1 MATAEKQTIGAVMVV
16 GGGIAGLQ
24 AALDTANAGF
34 KIYLVEKDISLGG
47 NMAKLDKTFPTND
60 CSTCMISPKLIEVA
74 MHPDIEIIT
83 QADVQGV
90 SGEPGNFTV
99 TLNQEPRYIDME
111 KCNACGDCAKVCP
124 VTVPSVFDEGMG
136 VRQAAYR
143 HFPQTIPAQFAIRK
157 LDRPPCVTTCPAN
170 IRVQGYVQL
179 IKVGKYEAAVKLIM
193 EDLPLPGVLGRVCPH
208 PCESACRRR
217 EMDEAVAI
225 CNLKR
230 FAADQVDLS
239 SLPIP
244 KVTKKRKKIAIIG
257 SGPAGLSCAYHLAR
271 RGYPCTIFE
280 ALPVAGGMIRVGI
293 PDYRLPKNVLDEE
306 IDYIKRWGVKIKINT
321 ALGKDITLESLA
333 KEGYKAVFLGL
344 GCHVGSVMGIPGE
357 EAPGVVQGV
366 DLLRE
371 LALGQ
376 QPGLGKKIA
385 VVGGGYAAFDVAR
398 TVKRLGSEV
407 TILYR
412 RSIAEMPVT
421 IEELEEAQCE
431 AIPIQYLV
439 APQEVV
445 VKDGKVAGLSC
456 IRMELGEPDTSGR
469 RRPVPIP
476 GSEFSVD
483 CDMIVPAIGQRAN
496 LKCLEGTGIATTRWG
511 TIEADPVTYMT
522 SREGVF
528 AAGDVHVGP
537 WIAIGAVAGGKEAAE
552 SIHRFLQGKDMAA
565 GRDLGEEAKAM
576 QNWVDLP
583 LDEEKKVR
591 ERLPQLEPELS
602 CACFDEVKQGYSE
615 EQAKREAERCLN
627 CAVCSECMQCVQ
639 ACKAG
644 AVAHEQK
651 AKALVLQVGA
661 VIVAP
666 GYRPFDARKKG
677 EFGYGRYP
685 NVVTALEF
693 ERILSATGPSHGH
706 IRRPADGR
714 DPKRIAWIQC
724 VGSRDKSIG
733 REYCSSVCCMYAT
746 KQAIVA
752 REHDATIEP
761 TIFFIDMRA
770 HGKGFDRYYERAGEI
785 GVRYV
790 RSMVSRIAEKPRSKN
805 LEISYVDSNGRIILE
820 EFDLVVL
827 SVGLDAHPDAVAM
840 GKRLGIISDAW
851 NYAVSLP
858 FDEVASSQP
867 GIFTC
872 GVYQAPKDIPETVV
886 QALSSAAAVSAM
898 LADAQGTMLSQKT
911 YPQEK
916 DISHEEPRVGVFV
929 CHCGINIAGVVDVPA
944 VAEYIKTLP
953 HVVYADHFTFT
964 CATDSLE
971 KMKEVIEANK
981 LNRVVVAACSP
992 RTHEP
997 LFQDTL
1003 RQVGLNKY
1011 LFEMANIRDQ
1021 DSWVHQGE
1029 PEQATQLAKDLIKM
1043 AIGRSHA
1050 LEAFQETQFK
1060 VIQRAL
1066 VVGGGLAGM
1075 TAALTLAQAGY
1086 DTTIV
1091 EKEPELGGLA
1101 RRPHFTRDGQVVST
1115 FKADLVQKV
1124 QANPKIQVLTGARV
1138 VDFSGHLGK
1147 FISIVRTGDGR
1158 QMQVH
1163 HGAAILAPGAVEYRP
1178 EEYLYG
1184 QSERVM
1190 THLELEA
1197 KLASGQEL
1205 AKGSNVVM
1213 IQCVGSREP
1222 EHPYCS
1228 RVCCTNSVNDAIR
1241 IKEKDPSAK
1250 VTILYRDVRTFGLNE
1265 LYYLKARDLG
1275 VRFIRFERENKPRV
1289 TMTGE
1294 RLQVRVFDQ
1303 NLRATVA
1310 LPTDYLV
1317 LAAAFR
1323 PGPGLAEAAR
1333 VYKLPPDMDG
1343 FLLEAHVK
1351 LRPLDFSS
1359 NGFFLAGL
1367 AHSPKFTEEAI
1378 AQGRGAAARA
1388 LGVLAK
1394 ETMEISGAVAYV
1406 NPDDCAKCLNCLRA
1420 CPYGA
1425 PKFDPDM
1432 GQVIIDPT
1440 SCVGCGNCGATCPA
1454 LAIEVKHSKNKQ
1466 FESLL
1471 KAI

>member
-1 MATAEKQTIGAVMVV
+1 MTTAEKQTIGAVMVV
-16 GGGIAGLQ
+16 GGGIAGMQ

-34 KIYLVEKDISLGG
+34 KVYLVEKDISLGG
-47 NMAKLDKTFPTND
+47 IMAKLDKTFPTND

-83 QADVQGV
+83 QAEVQKV
-90 SGEPGNFTV
+90 EGEVGNFTV
-99 TLNQEPRYIDME
+99 ILNQQPRYIDME
-111 KCNACGDCAKVCP
+111 KCNACGDCATVCP
-124 VTVPSVFDEGMG
+124 VQVPSVFDEGMG

-143 HFPQTIPAQFAIRK
+143 HFSQTIPAQFAIKK
-157 LDRPPCVTTCPAN
+157 LDRAPCVTTCPAN

-179 IKVGKYEAAVKLIM
+179 IRVGKYEEAVKLIM
-193 EDLPLPGVLGRVCPH
+193 EDLPLPGVIGRVCPH

-217 EMDEAVAI
+217 EMDESVAI

-230 FAADQVDLS
+230 FAADQVDLAKLS
-239 SLPIP
+239 IP
-244 KVTKKRKKIAIIG
+244 KVTKKRKKVAIIG

-280 ALPVAGGMIRVGI
+280 ALPVTGGMIRVGI
-293 PDYRLPKNVLDEE
+293 PDYRLPKTVLDSE
-306 IDYIKRWGVKIKINT
+306 IDYIKRWGVVIKTNT
-321 ALGKDITLESLA
+321 ALGKDITLDGLA
-333 KEGYKAVFLGL
+333 KDGYKAVFLGL
-344 GCHVGSVMGIPGE
+344 GCHVGSPMGIPGE
-357 EAPGVVQGV
+357 EAEGVVQGV
-366 DLLRE
+366 DLLRGI
-371 LALGQ
+371 ALGQ
-376 QPGLGKKIA
+376 TPKVGKKM
-385 VVGGGYAAFDVAR
+385 VVIGGGNVAFDVAR
-398 TVKRLGSEV
+398 TAKRLGSEV
-407 TILYR
+407 SIFYR
-412 RSIAEMPVT
+412 RSLAEMPAN
-421 IEELEEAQCE
+421 IEEIDEAECE
-431 AIPIQYLV
+431 GIPIQYLV

-445 VKDGKVAGLSC
+445 VKDGNVAALRC

-469 RRPVPIP
+469 RRPVPKP
-476 GSEFSVD
+476 GSEFTVD

-496 LKCLEGTGIATTRWG
+496 LKCIEDSGINTTRWG

-522 SREGVF
+522 SRQGIF

-552 SIHRFLQGKDMAA
+552 SIDRYLQGKDMTA
-565 GRDLGEEAKAM
+565 GRGISEEAKAM

-583 LDEEKKVR
+583 LDEDKKVR
-591 ERLPQLEPELS
+591 ERMPQLEAELC
-602 CACFDEVKQGYSE
+602 CACFDEVKKGYTE

-644 AVAHEQK
+644 AIAHDQK
-651 AKALVLQVGA
+651 EKTMELQVGA
-661 VIVAP
+661 VVLAP
-666 GYRPFDARKKG
+666 GYRPFDARKKAEYG
-677 EFGYGRYP
+677 FGRYP

-693 ERILSATGPSHGH
+693 ERILSATGPFHGH
-706 IRRPADGR
+706 VQRPSDGK
-714 DPKRIAWIQC
+714 DPKKIAWIQC

-733 REYCSSVCCMYAT
+733 RDYCSSVCCMYAT
-746 KQAIVA
+746 KQAIIA
-752 REHDATIEP
+752 REHDASVEP

-770 HGKGFDRYYERAGEI
+770 HGKGFDRYYERAQET

-790 RSMVSRIAEKPRSKN
+790 RSMVSRVAEKPQTKN
-805 LEISYVDSNGRIILE
+805 LEISYVDAGGKIQLE

-840 GKRLGIISDAW
+840 GKRLGIETNAW
-851 NYAVSLP
+851 NYAVSRP
-858 FDEVASSQP
+858 YDEVASSRP

-872 GVYQAPKDIPETVV
+872 GVYQAPKDIPETVA
-886 QALSSAAAVSAM
+886 QALSSAAAASAI
-898 LADAQGTMLSQKT
+898 LADARGSMLSQKS
-911 YPQEK
+911 YPPER
-916 DISHEEPRVGVFV
+916 DISQEEPRVGVFV
-929 CHCGINIAGVVDVPA
+929 CHCGINIAGVVDIPA
-944 VAEYIKTLP
+944 VTEFVKSLP
-953 HVVYADHFTFT
+953 HVAYADHYTFT

-971 KMKEVIEANK
+971 KMKEIIEAQK
-981 LNRVVVAACSP
+981 LNRVVVASCSP

-997 LFQDTL
+997 LFQDNL

-1029 PEQATQLAKDLIKM
+1029 PEKATELAKDLIKM
-1043 AIGRSHA
+1043 AIGRSLQ

-1060 VIQRAL
+1060 VVQRGL
-1066 VVGGGLAGM
+1066 VVGGGLAGL
-1075 TAALTLAQAGY
+1075 TAALTLAEAGY
-1086 DTTIV
+1086 ETTLV
-1091 EKEPELGGLA
+1091 EKEAELGGLA
-1101 RRPHFTRDGQVVST
+1101 RRPHFTRDGQLVT
-1115 FKADLVQKV
+1115 LFMEDLIQKV
-1124 QANPKIQVLTGARV
+1124 ITNPRIQVLTDAQV

-1147 FISIVRTGDGR
+1147 FISIVQTGGQR
-1158 QMQVH
+1158 LEVP
-1163 HGAAILAPGAVEYRP
+1163 HGAAILAPGAVEYQP

-1190 THLELEA
+1190 THLELEG
-1197 KLASGQEL
+1197 KFVSGQYFP
-1205 AKGSNVVM
+1205 KGSNVVM

-1250 VTILYRDVRTFGLNE
+1250 VTILYRDIRSFGFNE
-1265 LYYLKARDLG
+1265 LYYQKARDLG
-1275 VRFIRFERENKPRV
+1275 VRFIRFGLESKPEAAV
-1289 TMTGE
+1289 AGG
-1294 RLQVRVFDQ
+1294 RLQVKVFDQ
-1303 NLRATVA
+1303 NIRARLA
-1310 LPTDYLV
+1310 LPADYLV

-1323 PGPGLAEAAR
+1323 PSPGLAEAAQ

-1343 FLLEAHVK
+1343 FFLEAHVK

-1359 NGFFLAGL
+1359 NGFFLAGM

-1394 ETMEISGAVAYV
+1394 ENMEISGAVAYV
-1406 NPDDCAKCLNCLRA
+1406 NTDDCARCLNCLRA
-1420 CPYGA
+1420 CPYGV
-1425 PKFDPDM
+1425 PKFDHKL
-1432 GQVIIDPT
+1432 GRVTIDPA
-1440 SCVGCGNCGATCPA
+1440 SCHGCGNCCATCPA
-1454 LAIEVKHSKNKQ
+1454 LAIEVKHSKNPQ